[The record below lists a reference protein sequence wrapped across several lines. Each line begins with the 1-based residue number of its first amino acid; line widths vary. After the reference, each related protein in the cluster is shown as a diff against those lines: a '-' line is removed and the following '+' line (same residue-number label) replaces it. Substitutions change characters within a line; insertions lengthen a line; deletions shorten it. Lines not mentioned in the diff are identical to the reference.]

1 MVAHRAIGA
10 AFPNFQEIDR
20 HAARLREGYVHC
32 NAILEGAA
40 MAPDPFFPPAVH
52 PLPALLPGRELGEE
66 GLMRVRFGDEDEPH
80 PQGLQ
85 LSNQRFVSI
94 EIVTDETHG

>member
-1 MVAHRAIGA
+1 MVAPRALGA
-10 AFPNFQEIDR
+10 TFPNFQEIDL
-20 HAARLREGYVHC
+20 HAARLREGHVHGT
-32 NAILEGAA
+32 AILEGAA
-40 MAPDPFFPPAVH
+40 LAPDPFFPPAMH
-52 PLPALLPGRELGEE
+52 TLPALLPGRELGEE
-66 GLMRVRFGDEDEPH
+66 GLMRARFGDEDEPH